1 MGDFFKLV
9 GKGALYLVLSPFI
22 VLLLALYFIY
32 CLIMFLVMGIVN
44 LVVFFSGGTINGD
57 LPEDI
62 EAKRILEEKFKQ
74 ENNVAPVTQTQ
85 NNSNVTYNN
94 PTIIVADQT
103 MMNHVMNNLNNNSVP
118 INSNIVEEEK
128 PVEID
133 SNDDVNQIEEDIEIK
148 EDDNQ

>member
-118 INSNIVEEEK
+118 INNNIVEEEK

>member
-1 MGDFFKLV
+1 
-9 GKGALYLVLSPFI
+9 
-22 VLLLALYFIY
+22 
-32 CLIMFLVMGIVN
+32 MFLVMGIVN

-118 INSNIVEEEK
+118 INNNIVEEEK